1 MNPYLATGLRIFGY
15 VVFFVGLLLVF
26 PTPVSVLFATLVIV
40 GFEDFRRRRWQHATR
55 TFNEMICSI
64 QRHDGRIENVVAAFS
79 RSGPL
84 RNQCRQYLYRLR
96 AGEDPVHA
104 AETSGV
110 PLSFSTAIALRTVR
124 KPKSETTH
132 TARDSRDRW
141 VQHSDELSDGD
152 SNEIPAYGQFIYL
165 IAVGLMVYLCLTF
178 LATFITPTL
187 EKMLDEFGMSLDG
200 LGILLTNFASG
211 WVLIGLVILCGM
223 IVPALSRGRI
233 FGLRLPQWIPMLP
246 HRANRKAEV
255 LNGFADAI
263 ESGMPLDQA
272 TRVGHSIS
280 RWTSQ
285 RDEMHQ
291 AFVRLEF
298 GNSIAAVMRQ
308 AKWLTATEAKWI
320 EGASPERM
328 SELLRSIADQNVRN
342 ANANSRWLLGIFF
355 PVVIV
360 LLGVLVLAYGIG
372 LFASLSELING
383 IA

>member
-15 VVFFVGLLLVF
+15 FVFFVLLLLVL

-55 TFNEMICSI
+55 TFNEMIGSI
-64 QRHDGRIENVVAAFS
+64 QRHDGHIENVVAAFS

-84 RNQCRQYLYRLR
+84 RIQCRQYLYRLR

-104 AETSGV
+104 AEASGV
-110 PLSFSTAIALRTVR
+110 PLFFSTAIALRTIR
-124 KPKSETTH
+124 KPDSKVKRTT
-132 TARDSRDRW
+132 RDSHDRW
-141 VQHSDELSDGD
+141 VQHCDELSDID
-152 SNEIPAYGQFIYL
+152 SGEIPAYGQFIYL
-165 IAVGLMVYLCLTF
+165 ITVGLMVYLCLTF
-178 LATFITPTL
+178 LALFITPTL
-187 EKMLDEFGMSLDG
+187 EKMLEEFSFSSRGSRV
-200 LGILLTNFASG
+200 LLTNFASG
-211 WVLIGLVILCGM
+211 WVLVGLVILCGM

-233 FGLRLPQWIPMLP
+233 FGLRLPQWVPMLP

-263 ESGMPLDQA
+263 DAGMPLDQA
-272 TRVGHSIS
+272 IRIGHSIS
-280 RWTSQ
+280 RWASQ
-285 RDEMHQ
+285 RNEMHQ
-291 AFVRLEF
+291 AFMRLEF
-298 GNSIAAVMRQ
+298 GHSIAAVMQQ

-328 SELLRSIADQNVRN
+328 SELLRSIADQSVRN

-360 LLGVLVLAYGIG
+360 ILGLLVLAYAAG
-372 LFASLSELING
+372 LFASLSEIING
-383 IA
+383 LS

>member
-15 VVFFVGLLLVF
+15 FVFFVILLLVL

-55 TFNEMICSI
+55 TFNEMVGSI

-84 RNQCRQYLYRLR
+84 KNQCRQYLYRLR
-96 AGEDPVHA
+96 AGQDPVHA
-104 AETSGV
+104 AEASGV
-110 PLSFSTAIALRTVR
+110 PLFFSTAIALRTIR
-124 KPKSETTH
+124 RPAGDAAQTKRNS
-132 TARDSRDRW
+132 DDRW
-141 VQHSDELSDGD
+141 VQHSDELSDID
-152 SNEIPAYGQFIYL
+152 ANDIPAYGQFIYL
-165 IAVGLMVYLCLTF
+165 IVVALMVYLCLTF
-178 LATFITPTL
+178 LTLFITPTI
-187 EKMLDEFGMSLDG
+187 EKMLEEFGREFDG
-200 LGILLTNFASG
+200 SRLLLRNFASG
-211 WVLIGLVILCGM
+211 WVLVGLLVVCGV

-263 ESGMPLDQA
+263 DSGMPMDQA
-272 TRVGHSIS
+272 VRVGHSIA
-280 RWTSQ
+280 RWASQ
-285 RDEMHQ
+285 RSEMHQ

-298 GNSIAAVMRQ
+298 GNSIAAVMQQ
-308 AKWLTATEAKWI
+308 AKWLTPTEAKWI
-320 EGASPERM
+320 EGSPPDRM

-360 LLGVLVLAYGIG
+360 LLGLLVLAYGIG
-372 LFASLSELING
+372 LFASLSEIIYG
-383 IA
+383 ID

>member
-1 MNPYLATGLRIFGY
+1 MNTYLAAGLRTFGY
-15 VVFFVGLLLVF
+15 FVLFVILLLVL
-26 PTPVSVLFATLVIV
+26 PTPISVLFATLVIV
-40 GFEDFRRRRWQHATR
+40 GVEDFRRRRWQHATR

-64 QRHDGRIENVVAAFS
+64 QQHDGRIENVVAAFS

-96 AGEDPVHA
+96 AGQDPVHA
-104 AETSGV
+104 AEASGV
-110 PLSFSTAIALRTVR
+110 PLSFSTAIALRTIRRPSTNATRAMPV
-124 KPKSETTH
+124 SH
-132 TARDSRDRW
+132 DRW
-141 VQHSDELSDGD
+141 VQHSDELSDID
-152 SNEIPAYGQFIYL
+152 SNDIPAYGQFIYL
-165 IAVGLMVYLCLTF
+165 ITVALMVYLCLTF
-178 LATFITPTL
+178 LALFITPTL
-187 EKMLDEFGMSLDG
+187 EKMLEEFGRDFEASR
-200 LGILLTNFASG
+200 LLLSNFAAG
-211 WVLIGLVILCGM
+211 WVLVGLLVVCGM
-223 IVPALSRGRI
+223 IVPVLSRGRI

-263 ESGMPLDQA
+263 ELGMPMDQA
-272 TRVGHSIS
+272 VRIGHSIA
-280 RWTSQ
+280 RWASQ
-285 RDEMHQ
+285 RNEMHQ
-291 AFVRLEF
+291 AYVRLEF

-308 AKWLTATEAKWI
+308 ARWLTPTEAKWI
-320 EGASPERM
+320 EGASPDRM

-372 LFASLSELING
+372 LFASLSEIIHG

>member
-64 QRHDGRIENVVAAFS
+64 QRYDGRIENVVAAFS

>member
-26 PTPVSVLFATLVIV
+26 PAPVSVLFATLVIV
-40 GFEDFRRRRWQHATR
+40 GVEDFRRRRWQHATR

-124 KPKSETTH
+124 KPKSEATRP
-132 TARDSRDRW
+132 ARDSRDRW
-141 VQHSDELSDGD
+141 VQHSDELSDSD

-187 EKMLDEFGMSLDG
+187 EKMLEEFGIDSLRWK
-200 LGILLTNFASG
+200 ILLRNFASG
-211 WVLIGLVILCGM
+211 WVLVGLVILCGM

-280 RWTSQ
+280 RWASQ

-298 GNSIAAVMRQ
+298 GNSLAAVMQQ

-360 LLGVLVLAYGIG
+360 LLGMLVLAYGIG